1 MTQGADMSWTGQQRR
16 ARGAVCAAALIL
28 LVADPALAGPREQ
41 AKRMHDRLVGVPPA
55 AGVLNTMEA
64 SIAGGTPL
72 AAADQATANPLFYTS
87 SLKNFAAPWTNQ
99 TQTVFADLND
109 YTALVIGV
117 VRDDL
122 PFTEVLSADIA
133 YVGAP
138 GVVAMAYSPNDNV
151 HYEQLEQGLVDL
163 SNPARFVRTTQS
175 GLPGS
180 MLAPGDTA
188 GVLTTRAAAQAF
200 FSGGTNRRMWRFTAM
215 NYLCRD
221 MEALNDITRPSDR
234 VRQDVTRSPGGDS
247 RVFLNTCVGCHSGMD
262 GLAGAYANY
271 EWDEAAGRVVYTPN
285 AVAGKFLI
293 NATVFPG
300 GWVTRDN
307 SWVNYWRVG
316 PNAILGWRGNGGSGN
331 GMKSL
336 GQEVASSRAFSEC
349 QVQKVFQRVCL
360 RPPSSPADRAEVTRI
375 ANVFE
380 AQSYS
385 LRRVFGEAAVYCMGN

>member
-1 MTQGADMSWTGQQRR
+1 MSSTGHHRR
-16 ARGAVCAAALIL
+16 SRGAICAAALIL
-28 LVADPALAGPREQ
+28 LAAGPALAGPREQ

-55 AGVLNTMEA
+55 AGVLDAMEA
-64 SIAGGTPL
+64 SIAGGDAL
-72 AAADQATANPLFYTS
+72 SAADQAMSNPIFYTS
-87 SLKNFAAPWTNQ
+87 SLKNFATPWTNQ
-99 TQTVFADLND
+99 AQTVFADLND
-109 YTALVIGV
+109 YTAIVIGV

-133 YVGAP
+133 YVGGP
-138 GVVAMAYSPNDNV
+138 GVVASAYSPSDNT
-151 HYEQLEQGLVDL
+151 HYQQLEQSLVDL
-163 SNPARFVRTTQS
+163 SNPTRFVRTTQS

-180 MLAPGDTA
+180 MLSPGDTA
-188 GVLTTRAAAQAF
+188 GVLTTRAAGQAF
-200 FSGGTNRRMWRFTAM
+200 FSAGTNRRMWRFTAM

-262 GLAGAYANY
+262 GLAGAYAYY
-271 EWDEAAGRVVYTPN
+271 EWDENAGRVVYTPGT
-285 AVAGKFLI
+285 VSGKHLI

-300 GWVTRDN
+300 GWITRDD
-307 SWVNYWRVG
+307 SWVNYWRSG
-316 PNAILGWRGNGGSGN
+316 PNAILGWRGTGGSGN

-336 GQEVASSRAFSEC
+336 GQEVAASRAFSEC

-375 ANVFE
+375 ADVFE
-380 AQSYS
+380 AQNYS